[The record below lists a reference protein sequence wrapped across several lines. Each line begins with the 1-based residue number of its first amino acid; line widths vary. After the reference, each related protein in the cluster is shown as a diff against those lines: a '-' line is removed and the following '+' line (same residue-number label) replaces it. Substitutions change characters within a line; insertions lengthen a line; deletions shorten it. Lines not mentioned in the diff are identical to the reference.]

1 MQALMNAPKS
11 MSVPGTTRPEMV
23 SAPPPA
29 ITEMSG
35 LIMFVVSAVTMDVNA
50 DDDADGHVDHVAA
63 VDELL
68 EFAEELLHGASFL
81 SLPAGTL

>member
-1 MQALMNAPKS
+1 MFTAFTSRNTTKATMRKLMQALMNAPKS

-35 LIMFVVSAVTMDVNA
+35 LMMFVVSAVTMDVTGPPMITA
-50 DDDADGHVDHVAA
+50 TA
-63 VDELL
+63 
-68 EFAEELLHGASFL
+68 
-81 SLPAGTL
+81 